1 MNSLPNVSG
10 NFVWASLYLKRER
23 FASMMA
29 PLFENSLHKNST
41 KNITPLSI
49 SCPTGFSP
57 NPPCLLSLQGWAPR
71 SHFLSWLVFGNLA
84 RKLWGT
90 TSSINTLYWVT
101 LRALA
106 SRETRRIVWK
116 DQPSSVVGGA
126 CLIHQLS
133 LNHSDLFQH
142 RWFVGRS
149 GLRRSFW
156 QGHHCRKWEVA
167 CNGWGVLVYLWR
179 RGEYV

>member
-1 MNSLPNVSG
+1 MDDKLTTGTTQNCRWLLVYPRVFCMTTLTVYYNSCSDSCFCVQEALVNVMNSLPNVSG

-101 LRALA
+101 LGTSALLG
-106 SRETRRIVWK
+106 TRRIVWK
-116 DQPSSVVGGA
+116 GRPLSVVGGA
-126 CLIHQLS
+126 WLS
-133 LNHSDLFQH
+133 
-142 RWFVGRS
+142 VG
-149 GLRRSFW
+149 
-156 QGHHCRKWEVA
+156 
-167 CNGWGVLVYLWR
+167 
-179 RGEYV
+179 